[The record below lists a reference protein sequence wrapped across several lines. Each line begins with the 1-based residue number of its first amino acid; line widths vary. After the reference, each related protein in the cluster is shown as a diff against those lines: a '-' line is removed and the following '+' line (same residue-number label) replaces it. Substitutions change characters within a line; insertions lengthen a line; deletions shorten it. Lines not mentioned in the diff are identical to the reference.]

1 MSQEITEQPK
11 DSRLGPQRKLS
22 VDSLMT
28 AALRPGLTQDKDLKA
43 CSDECPSRI
52 FVSTDM
58 AGLEGVPITDRDT
71 MLEEEAVGRGCSV
84 AL

>member
-1 MSQEITEQPK
+1 
-11 DSRLGPQRKLS
+11 
-22 VDSLMT
+22 MT

-71 MLEEEAVGRGCSV
+71 MLEEEAVGKRGADLNCYAAKLHPILPPRWLTQGS
-84 AL
+84 